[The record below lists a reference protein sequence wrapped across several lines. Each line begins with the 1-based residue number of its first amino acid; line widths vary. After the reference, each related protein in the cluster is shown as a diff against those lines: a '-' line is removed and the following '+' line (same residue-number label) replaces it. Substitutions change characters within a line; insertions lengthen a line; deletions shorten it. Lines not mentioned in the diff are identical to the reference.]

1 MLEVCNIAFSYGAKE
16 VLKDV
21 TFAAKPGE
29 IVCIVGN
36 NGVGKTTLLK
46 ILATITAPDSG
57 VIRAEGQDIFK
68 YPLKY
73 RRNLG
78 YLQESPAL
86 YEDMT
91 VKSYLKYR
99 AMLKGEPEKRIRRRI
114 QEALNTCKIQEVMHQ
129 TIGKLSLGLKKR
141 VALADAILLRPR
153 TILLD
158 DVFAG
163 LDRTMRFDAKEIIKS
178 VSAFSSVVLTGHEMT
193 DLAKLATRFLVL
205 SDGRISASI
214 STESLNEIEIVSRI
228 DNALKGVVS

>member
-1 MLEVCNIAFSYGAKE
+1 MFEVCNIAFSYGAND

-21 TFAAKPGE
+21 SFAVKPGE

-46 ILATITAPDSG
+46 ILATITTPDSG
-57 VIRAEGQDIFK
+57 IVRMEGQDILK

-114 QEALNTCKIQEVMHQ
+114 QEALNVCKIREVMHQ
-129 TIGKLSLGLKKR
+129 TIGKLSFGIKKR

-153 TILLD
+153 AILLD
-158 DVFAG
+158 DLFAG
-163 LDRTMRFDAKEIIKS
+163 LDRSMRLEAREIIKA
-178 VSAFSSVVLTGHEMT
+178 VSAFSCIVLTGHEILE
-193 DLAKLATRFLVL
+193 LAKLATRFLFL
-205 SDGRISASI
+205 SDGRICASV
-214 STESLNEIEIVSRI
+214 STEGVNEAEVVARI
-228 DNALKGVVS
+228 DNILKGVVS

>member
-1 MLEVCNIAFSYGAKE
+1 MLEVRNIAFSYGFKD

-46 ILATITAPDSG
+46 ILATIAAPDAG
-57 VIRAEGQDIFK
+57 IVRMEGQDALKF
-68 YPLKY
+68 PLKF

-78 YLQESPAL
+78 YLQESPSL

-114 QEALNTCKIQEVMHQ
+114 QEALGTCGIKAVTDQ
-129 TIGKLSLGLKKR
+129 TVARLSFGVKKR

-153 TILLD
+153 LVLLD

-163 LDRTMRFDAKEIIKS
+163 FDRSMRHDAREIIKA
-178 VSAFSSVVLTGHEMT
+178 VSAFSCVILTGHEIS
-193 DLAKLATRFLVL
+193 DLAKIASRFLVL
-205 SDGRISASI
+205 SDGRISASVETAGL
-214 STESLNEIEIVSRI
+214 SEAEIIGRV
-228 DNALKGVVS
+228 DNALKGGAL

>member
-1 MLEVCNIAFSYGAKE
+1 MLEVRNIAFSYGAKD

-29 IVCIVGN
+29 IICVVGD
-36 NGVGKTTLLK
+36 NGAGKTTLLR
-46 ILATITAPDSG
+46 ILATVTTSDSG
-57 VIRAEGQDIFK
+57 NVRMEGQDIFK
-68 YPLKY
+68 WPLKY

-78 YLQESPAL
+78 YLQENPSL

-91 VKSYLKYR
+91 VKAYLKYR
-99 AMLKGEPEKRIRRRI
+99 AMLKGEPDKRIRRRI
-114 QEALNTCKIQEVMHQ
+114 HEALNTCMIKDVMSRAVS
-129 TIGKLSLGLKKR
+129 KLSFGVKKR

-153 TILLD
+153 IVLLD

-163 LDRTMRFDAKEIIKS
+163 LDRSMRAAAGEIIKS
-178 VSAFSSVVLTGHEMT
+178 VSAFSSIILTGHEIP

-214 STESLNEIEIVSRI
+214 STAGLDESEIVARI
-228 DNALKGVVS
+228 DQALKGGAK

>member
-46 ILATITAPDSG
+46 ILATITAPDAG
-57 VIRAEGQDIFK
+57 VIRVEGQDIFK

-73 RRNLG
+73 RRSLG

-163 LDRTMRFDAKEIIKS
+163 LDRTMRFDVIEIIKA
-178 VSAFSSVVLTGHEMT
+178 VSAFSSVVLTGHEMS

-205 SDGRISASI
+205 SDGRISTSI
-214 STESLNEIEIVSRI
+214 STEALNETEIVSRI
-228 DNALKGVVS
+228 DNALKGVAL